1 MNKNDER
8 KLLRYVMLTLIS
20 GLGPVGQN
28 LLLSVCGNI
37 DICFELDQAE
47 ILAKNE
53 KSIRSSVSDH
63 NSGMDRSQRST
74 VAHRQLLAFLEQR
87 EKPELRSRAEEILT
101 LKPQILR

>member
-53 KSIRSSVSDH
+53 KSIRIRIRRKEV
-63 NSGMDRSQRST
+63 RC
-74 VAHRQLLAFLEQR
+74 
-87 EKPELRSRAEEILT
+87 
-101 LKPQILR
+101 